1 MGILD
6 RIGKLFGKGKPTLK
20 SLSVY
25 DLKIMRFPFF
35 LAALLT
41 AISACAQEPL
51 PLVLNLKTL
60 AVHPHDN
67 RAYTQGLAF
76 EDGFLYESTGQYSES
91 TLRKV
96 DPKTGAVLMR
106 VTLPRQYFAEG
117 IDIVGDKIYQLTW
130 QEKLCFVYD
139 KKTFQLLDKFQYSG
153 EGWGLAYDGERLILS
168 DGSATLRFFDPATFK
183 QKGKVAVS
191 YRDPKTKRT
200 VPVTKLN
207 ELEYIHGEVWA
218 NVWQSP
224 RIARINPKTGDVIAW
239 IDFTNFVPEQFKR
252 EHIGSGGDNV
262 LNGIAFDK
270 ATDRLFITGKN
281 WPVLY
286 EIQIVRDDE
295 KND

>member
-1 MGILD
+1 MPEYRLNEN
-6 RIGKLFGKGKPTLK
+6 
-20 SLSVY
+20 
-25 DLKIMRFPFF
+25 MRFILF
-35 LAALLT
+35 LVTLFSVP
-41 AISACAQEPL
+41 SAYSQESL

-76 EDGFLYESTGQYSES
+76 EDGFLYESTGQYGQS

-96 DPKTGAVLMR
+96 DLKTGVPLMNFS
-106 VTLPRQYFAEG
+106 LPRLFFAEG
-117 IDIVGDKIYQLTW
+117 MDIVGDKIYQLTW
-130 QEKLCFVYD
+130 QEGICLVYD
-139 KKTFQLLDKFQYSG
+139 KKTFRLLDKFKYSG
-153 EGWGLAYDGERLILS
+153 EGWGLAYDGKRLILS

-191 YRDPKTKRT
+191 YRDAKTKKS
-200 VPVTKLN
+200 VPVNNLN
-207 ELEYIHGEVWA
+207 ELEYIHGEIWA
-218 NVWQSP
+218 NVWQTP
-224 RIARINPKTGDVIAW
+224 NIARINPNTGDVIAW
-239 IDFTNFVPEQFKR
+239 IDFTNFIPEPFRR
-252 EHIGSGGDNV
+252 EHTGQGGDSV

-286 EIQIVRDDE
+286 EIQIIRNDK